1 MDPHL
6 LGNNHKIIGIKG
18 CHYFKFQLLDDTPIM
33 QYKASIDKG
42 GEKYWH
48 PAMITYWEN
57 IYKDLVMPFMIN
69 EHSRNNF

>member
-1 MDPHL
+1 
-6 LGNNHKIIGIKG
+6 
-18 CHYFKFQLLDDTPIM
+18 M

-48 PAMITYWEN
+48 PTMITYWEN

-69 EHSRNNF
+69 ENSRNTFYPFTMWDINNNIDIQPKHEVMKPT

>member
-6 LGNNHKIIGIKG
+6 LGNKHKIIGIKG
-18 CHYFKFQLLDDTPIM
+18 FHYFKFQLIDDKPIM
-33 QYKASIDKG
+33 QYKALIDKG

-48 PAMITYWEN
+48 PTMITYWEN

-69 EHSRNNF
+69 EHSSNNF